1 MKKLLSIVMLICI
14 TVSSLT
20 SVYAV
25 DYGEEL
31 QNAPIKTYKQK
42 FSDVPESYWAFAYI
56 SEMSERGV
64 LNGYPDGKF
73 YPDSQVTR
81 AEFAKIMTTAAG
93 LSIAEPTMQIFSDVQ
108 LTDWY
113 APYVHTA
120 KEYLGAY
127 TQNGSSYYL
136 PNTPALREDIAVALV
151 KLKGYSTTGADMT
164 SLPRMF
170 SDYQSISENAKIYVA
185 AAIEN
190 GLISGYE
197 DGTFK
202 GQNSITRAEAAT
214 LLWRAYQYGNANK
227 TYGNT
232 QNNSNQNTN
241 NININAD
248 NSNNSQTANNNSI
261 EEVKKPY
268 VIKKL
273 ASADLDN
280 SSLATLDDNN
290 IFYIDKGDNCVYK
303 ISVSNGSKSKYFDTT
318 KLSYK
323 KTEEQEN
330 DIVEEVTET
339 VETGEYE
346 EIEEEVTET
355 TVDEETGEE
364 IEITKTVTK
373 QVPITKEVKGY
384 EIKTVTEEVTIA
396 EYTSFVPVQVFYD
409 NVNDKLLLSGYYEKL
424 VEAGK
429 SPQTGKYK
437 FIYDITSKS
446 EKIHCILDRLNDWI
460 YDSPITVVLNSSYL
474 IVNRGEACYKINVI
488 DGSVE
493 SIDMNF
499 KDVSGLKYGN
509 NLYGLGRDGYG
520 YDGRIKQYDFSKD
533 SYESITDTIYYD
545 SFGIKDDYYY
555 FWKRDG
561 SIFKMSVRN
570 LMTTALDINTKSENV
585 DFEDMGNMRN
595 IDEKFFVIDDDTFV
609 FYDTNMKAFR
619 ILEKQ

>member
-14 TVSSLT
+14 TASSLT

-31 QNAPIKTYKQK
+31 QNAPIKTYEQK

-56 SEMSERGV
+56 AEMSDRGV

-81 AEFAKIMTTAAG
+81 AEFAKIMTKAAG
-93 LSIAEPTMQIFSDVQ
+93 FSIAEPTMQIFSDVQ
-108 LTDWY
+108 ITDWY

-120 KEYLGAY
+120 KEYLSAY

-164 SLPRMF
+164 ALPRMF

-232 QNNSNQNTN
+232 PNNSNQNTN
-241 NININAD
+241 NINNNTD
-248 NSNNSQTANNNSI
+248 TSNNSQTANNNII

-280 SSLATLDDNN
+280 SSLATLDDDNN

-330 DIVEEVTET
+330 DIVEEVTEI

-346 EIEEEVTET
+346 EIEEEITET

-373 QVPITKEVKGY
+373 QVPITKEVKGH
-384 EIKTVTEEVTIA
+384 EIKTIAEEVTIA
-396 EYTSFVPVQVFYD
+396 EYTSFVPLQVFYD
-409 NVNDKLLLSGYYEKL
+409 NVNDKLFLNGYYENL
-424 VEAGK
+424 VKAGK
-429 SPQTGKYK
+429 SPQTGEYQ

-446 EKIHCILDRLNDWI
+446 EKVHCIPRCDYYHDL
-460 YDSPITVVLNSSYL
+460 PITVVLNSSYL
-474 IVNRGEACYKINVI
+474 IVSSGYISFKINVI
-488 DGSVE
+488 DGSSE
-493 SIDMNF
+493 RISMLLGW
-499 KDVSGLKYGN
+499 VSGLKYGN
-509 NLYGLGRDGYG
+509 DLYGFSGNGHDGC
-520 YDGRIKQYDFSKD
+520 ICQYDFSKD
-533 SYESITDTIYYD
+533 NYESITDNIYYN
-545 SFGIKDDYYY
+545 SFGIKDDCYY

-585 DFEDMGNMRN
+585 DFEDMGNMQN
-595 IDEKFFVIDDDTFV
+595 IGIKFFVIDDDTFV

>member
-14 TVSSLT
+14 TASSLT

-31 QNAPIKTYKQK
+31 QNAPIKTYEQK

-56 SEMSERGV
+56 AEMSDRGV

-73 YPDSQVTR
+73 YPDSKVTR

-108 LTDWY
+108 ITDWY

-120 KEYLGAY
+120 KEFLSAY

-164 SLPRMF
+164 ALPRMF

-232 QNNSNQNTN
+232 SNNSTKTNQNTN
-241 NININAD
+241 KINNNTD
-248 NSNNSQTANNNSI
+248 TSNNSQTANNNII

-280 SSLATLDDNN
+280 SSLATLDDDNN

-330 DIVEEVTET
+330 DIVEEVTEI

-346 EIEEEVTET
+346 EIEEEITET

-373 QVPITKEVKGY
+373 QVPITKEVKGH
-384 EIKTVTEEVTIA
+384 EIKTITEEVTIA

-409 NVNDKLLLSGYYEKL
+409 NVNDKLLLNGYYEKL

-429 SPQTGKYK
+429 SPQTGEYQ

-446 EKIHCILDRLNDWI
+446 EKVHCILDWANYGHYYR
-460 YDSPITVVLNSSYL
+460 PITVVLNSSYL
-474 IVNRGEACYKINVI
+474 IVSSGYGYKINVM

-493 SIDMNF
+493 SIGMYF
-499 KDVSGLKYGN
+499 EDVSGLKYGN
-509 NLYGLGRDGYG
+509 NLYGLG
-520 YDGRIKQYDFSKD
+520 GRIYQYDFSKNK
-533 SYESITDTIYYD
+533 YESITDGIYYN

-585 DFEDMGNMRN
+585 DFEDMGNMQN
-595 IDEKFFVIDDDTFV
+595 IDEKFFVIDDDIFV